1 MIGSLRLDI
10 RHAARSL
17 RRAPTMTGAAIA
29 CIALGIGATT
39 SIYAAVHTALVRPLP
54 LPAPEELIVVY
65 RTTPHFSSGPF
76 APANFLDLRRQTESV
91 EHLAAVA
98 MGSGLLEHDE
108 GTTRVS
114 AYAVSGDFFP
124 AAGVRPILG
133 RLIGRPDEDPGTAEV
148 AVLSEEIWRERFG
161 ADPGIIGQTLRLD
174 GEERTVVGVL
184 PSGFRVPQ
192 GNRILTADVWTP
204 LRFTP
209 NQATLRRN
217 NYLLL
222 IGRLTEGRSPD
233 VAHGELRAIMSRI
246 IEANPVLEGEQLRV
260 LPLHRE
266 AVRSV
271 RTPLFLLLGAV
282 GFVLLIAA
290 ANLAGL
296 LLARGAARRQE
307 WAVRTA
313 IGASAADVL
322 RGAVVE
328 SMIITAVGAV
338 VGLFLAFAGVRV
350 IASLVPSGIPQLRE
364 LGIDPVVVG
373 IGLAVAVAVGLVAG
387 VAPAWQAQRTK
398 PQRAL
403 SGYRAG
409 ASRSHQRFL
418 RTLVVVEVALSL
430 VLLVGAGL
438 VIRGFTELV
447 HREPGFDPEPLLTLQ
462 VTLPPD
468 NYADVST
475 VDAFVTPAFDAIRAV
490 PGAEQAAYIHL
501 LPYEGWG
508 WNFNIRYEGQSA
520 EDPTQRPLVENRYIS
535 PSFFETLEMTLLE
548 GRRFEPA
555 DEAEDAPAVVVANR
569 ALAERDFPGESPVG
583 ERFHLSD
590 TTFATIVGVVDNIRN
605 FGPDRPPQPEV
616 YWSIHQSGGP
626 TSLPI
631 IVRTAGDPARLA
643 TPIADAI
650 RDVDPDAAIGR
661 VRTMNEVISTSVA
674 RPRFY
679 LALLGVFAAVALVL
693 AMAGLYGV
701 VSYAVTRRTR
711 EIGIRAALG
720 SAPADLLRM
729 VLRGGMAL
737 VGLGAVIGLAGSWG
751 VTGLL
756 DRFLYGVSPFDPA
769 AWAVATLGILG
780 AGVVAILVPASRAA
794 RVNPVDAIRLE

>member
-1 MIGSLRLDI
+1 MIGPLKLDI
-10 RHAARSL
+10 RHARRSL

-54 LPAPEELIVVY
+54 LPAPEELVVVY
-65 RTTPHFSSGPF
+65 RTTPHFNSGPF
-76 APANFLDLRRQTESV
+76 APANFLDLRRETESV

-98 MGSGLLEHDE
+98 MGSGLLEHGE

-133 RLIGRPDEDPGTAEV
+133 RLLDRGDEDPGVGEV

-161 ADPGIIGQTLRLD
+161 ADPGIVGRTLRLD

-192 GNRILTADVWTP
+192 GNRILTADIWTP

-209 NQATLRRN
+209 NQATLRRS

-222 IGRLTEGRSPD
+222 IGRLADGRSAD
-233 VAHGELRAIMSRI
+233 VAHGELRAIMNRI
-246 IEANPVLEGEQLRV
+246 VESNPELEGEQLRV

-271 RTPLFLLLGAV
+271 RTPLLLLLGAV

-290 ANLAGL
+290 ANLAAL

-313 IGASAADVL
+313 IGAGSGDVL

-328 SMIITAVGAV
+328 SMIITTSGAL

-350 IASLVPSGIPQLRE
+350 IASLVPSGIPQLRD
-364 LGIDPVVVG
+364 LGLDPVVVG
-373 IGLAVAVAVGLVAG
+373 VGLLVAVAVGLVAG
-387 VAPAWQAQRTK
+387 VVPAWQAQRTK

-403 SGYRAG
+403 AGYRSG
-409 ASRSHQRFL
+409 ASRSQHRFL

-438 VIRGFTELV
+438 VIRGFTELTA
-447 HREPGFDPEPLLTLQ
+447 RDPGFDPEPLLTLQ
-462 VTLPPD
+462 VTLAPD
-468 NYADVST
+468 SYTDIST

-508 WNFNIRYEGQSA
+508 WNFNVRYEGQSA

-535 PSFFETLEMTLLE
+535 PSFFETLGMTLLA
-548 GRRFEPA
+548 GRLFEPS

-569 ALAERDFPGESPVG
+569 ALAERDFPGESAVG
-583 ERFHLSD
+583 KRFHLTD
-590 TTFATIVGVVDNIRN
+590 TTFATIVGVVENIRN
-605 FGPDRPPQPEV
+605 FGPDRSPRPEV
-616 YWSIHQSGGP
+616 YWSIHQTGGP

-631 IVRTAGDPARLA
+631 IVRTAGDPAQLA
-643 TPIADAI
+643 GAIADAI
-650 RDVDPDAAIGR
+650 HDVDPGAAIGR
-661 VRTMNEVISTSVA
+661 IRTMQEVISTSVA

-679 LALLGVFAAVALVL
+679 LALLGVFAAVALAL

-701 VSYAVTRRTR
+701 ISYTVAQRTR

-720 SAPADLLRM
+720 SAPADLLRL
-729 VLRGGMAL
+729 VLGGGMAL
-737 VGLGAVIGLAGSWG
+737 VGVGAVIGLAGSWG

-756 DRFLYGVSPFDPA
+756 QRFLYGVSPFDPT
-769 AWAVATLGILG
+769 AWVVATLGLAG
-780 AGVVAILVPASRAA
+780 AALLAILLPASRAA
-794 RVNPVDAIRLE
+794 RVNPMDAIRIE